1 MNRRLFIALSGLL
14 FLAGCG
20 FQLRGTDDYMGQL
33 PKALRIEATDP
44 FSSIVQ
50 KVTQEFS
57 QRGIQI
63 VSESSALV
71 LKLTLPKASKRVLGP
86 VSDSEDQTELALE
99 MSFSVFGEN
108 RISLVPET
116 EVRVSLVY
124 IDSGSATSAENQSV
138 AQLKKSLEE
147 DLVQQVVNSVSLR
160 YEQAIKHRSKI
171 N

>member
-20 FQLRGTDDYMGQL
+20 FQLRGTDDYIGQL

-44 FSSIVQ
+44 FSPIVQ
-50 KVTQEFS
+50 KVTREFS
-57 QRGIQI
+57 QQEIQI
-63 VSESSALV
+63 VSESSAPV

-86 VSDSEDQTELALE
+86 VSGSEDQTELALE
-99 MSFSVFGEN
+99 MSYSVFSQN

-124 IDSGSATSAENQSV
+124 IDNGAATSAENQSI

-147 DLVQQVVNSVSLR
+147 DLVKQVVNSIRLR
-160 YEQAIKHRSKI
+160 YEQAIKHRSKT